1 MKSPD
6 LALHDALIARIE
18 SDTSYTIY
26 DDNPQSVAYPYIVMG
41 EMIAGDWSAKGEPGQ
56 EVFATLHLWSQ
67 YKGKKE
73 ILEIYD
79 GVLQA
84 ITRAELDLGSDFNA
98 LSYYDS
104 WNLIIDID
112 GITRHGILRFRHLI
126 EEV

>member
-6 LALHDALIARIE
+6 LVLHNALIARIE
-18 SDTSYTIY
+18 SDTAYTIY
-26 DDNPQSVAYPYIVMG
+26 DDNPQDVPYPYIAMG

-84 ITRAELDLGSDFNA
+84 ITRAKLDLGSDFNA
-98 LSYYDS
+98 LSYFDN

-112 GITRHGILRFRHLI
+112 GKRRHGILRFRHLI